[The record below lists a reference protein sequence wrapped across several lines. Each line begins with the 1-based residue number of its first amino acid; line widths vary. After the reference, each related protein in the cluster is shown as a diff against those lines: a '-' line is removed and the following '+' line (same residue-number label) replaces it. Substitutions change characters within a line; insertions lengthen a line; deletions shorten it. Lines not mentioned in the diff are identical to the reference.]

1 MFAKGQSYVALSRC
15 KSWNDIK
22 ILALTSDAFLVDER
36 IKKEYNRLKEISNN
50 KLPI

>member
-1 MFAKGQSYVALSRC
+1 MGQSYVALSRC
-15 KSWNDIK
+15 RSWNDVK

-36 IKKEYNRLKEISNN
+36 VKKEHMRLEEISNN